1 MDLGKDNVARLFLRH
16 LLPTLTGM
24 VFSSVF
30 VVADGIMVG
39 RGVGADGLAAVNLIS
54 PLFTLSTGLGLM
66 FGMGGSVLASEAL
79 GSGHIKQARIY
90 TFFTL
95 KLAMISSLLTL
106 TFLLIFAD
114 ETLSL
119 LGVPEDLSDK
129 ASQYYYPLIP
139 AIFFNVL
146 MTAGLFFIR
155 LDGAPSFA
163 MICVAISSIGNIF
176 LDWLFIFPFGMGMF
190 GAAFATTL
198 SQVAGFGIMAYYIVR
213 RAKIFRFSAMK
224 TQSRET
230 KTFSLTGRIM
240 SIGFPAFLGDLSIS
254 FMVILGNF
262 IFNKYVGVDGIAAF
276 SVVCFIFPIIFMAY
290 NAIVQS
296 VQPIISYNYKQ
307 NMARAL
313 QALRLSLMVVTVCG
327 LLFSATAWI
336 EEERIV
342 SLFLGKETTA
352 WELAVKGFRL
362 FGIGFIFFGMNI
374 LFIGYMQSV
383 GIVKQSIWFTVLRGG
398 ILTVIAFV
406 LLPLIL
412 GDNGIWLAV
421 PMAEIISFICI
432 SIYIAPQTAHIYLR
446 KDNS

>member
-1 MDLGKDNVARLFLRH
+1 MDLGKDNITRLFLRY
-16 LLPTLTGM
+16 LLPTLAGM
-24 VFSSVF
+24 VFSSIF

-79 GSGHIKQARIY
+79 GSGCINQARTY

-114 ETLSL
+114 HTMFL
-119 LGVPEDLSDK
+119 LGVPEDLLNK

-155 LDGAPSFA
+155 LDGDPSFA
-163 MICVAISSIGNIF
+163 MKCVAISSIGNIF

-198 SQVAGFGIMAYYIVR
+198 SQMAGFGIMAYYMVR
-213 RAKIFRFSAMK
+213 RARIFRFSAMK
-224 TQSRET
+224 TQSREE
-230 KTFSLTGRIM
+230 KNLSLTGRIM

-276 SVVCFIFPIIFMAY
+276 SVVCFVFPIIFMAY

-307 NMARAL
+307 HLRRAN
-313 QALRLSLMVVTVCG
+313 QALNLSLLTIVVCG
-327 LLFSATAWI
+327 IIFSGIAWFWS
-336 EEERIV
+336 ENLV
-342 SLFLGKETTA
+342 SLFLEQGTTA
-352 WELAVKGFRL
+352 WELAARRGVGL
-362 FGIGFIFFGMNI
+362 FGTGFLFFGINI
-374 LFIGYMQSV
+374 LLIGYMQSI
-383 GIVKQSIWFTVLRGG
+383 GIVKQAIFLTVVRGG
-398 ILTVIAFV
+398 ILTAVTFI
-406 LLPLIL
+406 LLPIIF
-412 GDNGIWLAV
+412 GINGIWLAV
-421 PMAEIISFICI
+421 PVAEMISFVCI
-432 SIYIAPQTAHIYLR
+432 IIVLNKILLS
-446 KDNS
+446 KNNNK

>member
-1 MDLGKDNVARLFLRH
+1 MDLGKDKISGLFIKL
-16 LLPTLTGM
+16 LLPTIAGM
-24 VFSSVF
+24 IFSSIF
-30 VVADGIMVG
+30 VVVDGIMVG
-39 RGVGADGLAAVNLIS
+39 KGIGSEGLAGVNLIS

-79 GSGHIKQARIY
+79 GSGCIKQARTY

-95 KLAMISSLLTL
+95 KLAMISSLLSL

-190 GAAFATTL
+190 GAAIATTL

-213 RAKIFRFSAMK
+213 RARIFRFRAMNAQIPK
-224 TQSRET
+224 V
-230 KTFSLTGRIM
+230 KDFSLAGRIM

-262 IFNKYVGVDGIAAF
+262 VFNKYVGIDGIAAF
-276 SVVCFIFPIIFMAY
+276 SVVCFIYPIVFMAY
-290 NAIVQS
+290 NAVVQS
-296 VQPIISYNYKQ
+296 VQPIISYNYRQ
-307 NMARAL
+307 YLRRACK
-313 QALRLSLMVVTVCG
+313 ALSLSLLAIAVCG
-327 LLFSATAWI
+327 IVFSGIAWFGS
-336 EEERIV
+336 ENLV
-342 SLFLGKETTA
+342 SLFLEKGTTA
-352 WELAVKGFRL
+352 WELAAKRGVSL
-362 FGIGFIFFGMNI
+362 FGVGFLFFGMNI
-374 LFIGYMQSV
+374 LLIGYMQSI
-383 GIVKQSIWFTVLRGG
+383 GIVKQAIFLTVLRGG
-398 ILTVIAFV
+398 IFTAAAFV
-406 LLPLIL
+406 LLPFIW
-412 GDNGIWLAV
+412 GCDGIWLAV
-421 PMAEIISFICI
+421 PVAEIMSFVCI
-432 SIYIAPQTAHIYLR
+432 STYMVTKTNLYMFL
-446 KDNS
+446 KK

>member
-1 MDLGKDNVARLFLRH
+1 MDLGKDKISRLFIKL
-16 LLPTLTGM
+16 LLPTIAGM
-24 VFSSVF
+24 IFSSIF
-30 VVADGIMVG
+30 VVVDGIMVG
-39 RGVGADGLAAVNLIS
+39 KGIGPEGLAGVNLIS
-54 PLFTLSTGLGLM
+54 PLFTLSAGLGLM

-79 GSGHIKQARIY
+79 GSGHIKQARTY

-176 LDWLFIFPFGMGMF
+176 LDWLFIFPFGLGMF
-190 GAAFATTL
+190 GAALATTL
-198 SQVAGFGIMAYYIVR
+198 SQIAGFGLMAYYIVR
-213 RAKIFRFSAMK
+213 RARIFRFSAIK
-224 TQSRET
+224 VQSPEV
-230 KTFSLTGRIM
+230 KKLSLTGRII

-262 IFNKYVGVDGIAAF
+262 VFNKYVGVDGIAAF

-307 NMARAL
+307 NTDRAL

-336 EEERIV
+336 EGERIV

-352 WELAVKGFRL
+352 WELAVEGFGL
-362 FGIGFIFFGMNI
+362 FGIGFLFFGMNI

-383 GIVKQSIWFTVLRGG
+383 GIVKQSIRFTVLRGG

-432 SIYIAPQTAHIYLR
+432 SLYIAPQTAHIYLR

>member
-79 GSGHIKQARIY
+79 GSGHIKQARTY

-95 KLAMISSLLTL
+95 KLAMNSSLLTL

-176 LDWLFIFPFGMGMF
+176 LDWLFIFPFDMGMF

>member
-1 MDLGKDNVARLFLRH
+1 MDLGKDKISGLFIKL
-16 LLPTLTGM
+16 LLPTIAGM
-24 VFSSVF
+24 IFSSIF
-30 VVADGIMVG
+30 VVVDGIMVG
-39 RGVGADGLAAVNLIS
+39 KGIGSEGLAGVNLIS
-54 PLFTLSTGLGLM
+54 PLFTLSAGLGLM

-79 GSGHIKQARIY
+79 GSGCIKQARAY

-198 SQVAGFGIMAYYIVR
+198 SQMAGFGLMAYYIVR
-213 RAKIFRFSAMK
+213 RARIFRFSAIK
-224 TQSRET
+224 VQSPEV
-230 KTFSLTGRIM
+230 KKLSLTGRIM

-254 FMVILGNF
+254 LMLILGNF
-262 IFNKYVGVDGIAAF
+262 VFNKYVGVDGIAAF
-276 SVVCFIFPIIFMAY
+276 SVVCFIYPIVFMVY
-290 NAIVQS
+290 NAVVQS
-296 VQPIISYNYKQ
+296 VQPIISYNYRQ
-307 NMARAL
+307 HLRRAS
-313 QALRLSLMVVTVCG
+313 QALNLSLLAIAVCG
-327 LLFSATAWI
+327 ILFSVIAWFWS
-336 EEERIV
+336 ENLV
-342 SLFLGKETTA
+342 SLFLEQGTMA
-352 WELAVKGFRL
+352 WELAAKKGVGL
-362 FGIGFIFFGMNI
+362 FGTGFLFFGMNI
-374 LFIGYMQSV
+374 LLIGYMQSI
-383 GIVKQSIWFTVLRGG
+383 GFVKQAIFLTGLRGG
-398 ILTVIAFV
+398 VITAMTFV
-406 LLPLIL
+406 LLPLMW
-412 GDNGIWLAV
+412 GTNGIWLAV
-421 PMAEIISFICI
+421 PVSEMISFVCI
-432 SIYIAPQTAHIYLR
+432 SLY
-446 KDNS
+446 KSSCVN

>member
-1 MDLGKDNVARLFLRH
+1 MDLGKDKISRLFIKF
-16 LLPTLTGM
+16 LPPTIAGM
-24 VFSSVF
+24 IFSSIF
-30 VVADGIMVG
+30 VVVDGIMVG
-39 RGVGADGLAAVNLIS
+39 KGVGAEGLAGVNLIS

-79 GSGHIKQARIY
+79 GSGHIKQARTY

-176 LDWLFIFPFGMGMF
+176 LDWLFIFPFGLGMF
-190 GAAFATTL
+190 GAALATTL
-198 SQVAGFGIMAYYIVR
+198 SQVAGFGIMVHYIVR
-213 RAKIFRFSAMK
+213 RARIFRFSSMK
-224 TQSRET
+224 LQSSEE
-230 KTFSLTGRIM
+230 KKLSLTGRIM

-262 IFNKYVGVDGIAAF
+262 VFNKYVGVDGIAAF

-307 NMARAL
+307 YLRRAN
-313 QALRLSLMVVTVCG
+313 QALNLSLLTIMVCG
-327 LLFSATAWI
+327 IIFSGIAWFWS
-336 EEERIV
+336 ENLV
-342 SLFLGKETTA
+342 SLFLEQGTTA
-352 WELAVKGFRL
+352 WELAARRGVGL
-362 FGIGFIFFGMNI
+362 FGTGFLFFGINI
-374 LFIGYMQSV
+374 LLIGYMQSI
-383 GIVKQSIWFTVLRGG
+383 GIVKQAIFLTVVRGG
-398 ILTVIAFV
+398 ILTAVTFI
-406 LLPLIL
+406 LLPIIF
-412 GDNGIWLAV
+412 GINGIWLAV
-421 PMAEIISFICI
+421 PVAEMISFVCI
-432 SIYIAPQTAHIYLR
+432 IIVLNKLLLS
-446 KDNS
+446 KNNNK

>member
-1 MDLGKDNVARLFLRH
+1 MDLGKDNITRLFLRY
-16 LLPTLTGM
+16 LLPTLAGM
-24 VFSSVF
+24 VFSSIF

-39 RGVGADGLAAVNLIS
+39 RGIGAEGLAAVNLIS

-79 GSGHIKQARIY
+79 GSGCITQARTY

-106 TFLLIFAD
+106 SFLLIFAD
-114 ETLSL
+114 HTMFL
-119 LGVPEDLSDK
+119 LGVPEDLLNK

-198 SQVAGFGIMAYYIVR
+198 SQIVGFGLMAYYIVHHAR
-213 RAKIFRFSAMK
+213 IFRFSAIK
-224 TQSRET
+224 VQSPEV
-230 KTFSLTGRIM
+230 KKLSLTGRIM
-240 SIGFPAFLGDLSIS
+240 SIGFPAFWGDLSIS

-262 IFNKYVGVDGIAAF
+262 VFNKYVGVDGIAAF

-307 NMARAL
+307 NTARAL

-327 LLFSATAWI
+327 LLFSATSWI
-336 EEERIV
+336 EGERIV

-352 WELAVKGFRL
+352 WELAVEGFGL
-362 FGIGFIFFGMNI
+362 FGIGFLFFGMNI

-383 GIVKQSIWFTVLRGG
+383 GIVKQSIRFTVLRGG

-406 LLPLIL
+406 LLPFIL

>member
-1 MDLGKDNVARLFLRH
+1 MDLGKDKISGLFIKL
-16 LLPTLTGM
+16 LLPTIAGM
-24 VFSSVF
+24 IFSSIF
-30 VVADGIMVG
+30 VVVDGIMVG
-39 RGVGADGLAAVNLIS
+39 KGIGSEGLAGVNLIS
-54 PLFTLSTGLGLM
+54 PLFTLSAGLGLM

-79 GSGHIKQARIY
+79 GSGCIKQARAY

-198 SQVAGFGIMAYYIVR
+198 SQMAGFGLMAYYIVR
-213 RAKIFRFSAMK
+213 RARIFRFSAIK
-224 TQSRET
+224 VQSPEV
-230 KTFSLTGRIM
+230 KKLSLTGQII

-254 FMVILGNF
+254 LMLILGNF
-262 IFNKYVGVDGIAAF
+262 VFNKYVGVDGIAAF
-276 SVVCFIFPIIFMAY
+276 SVVCFIYPIVFMVY
-290 NAIVQS
+290 NAVVQS
-296 VQPIISYNYKQ
+296 VQPIISYNYRQ
-307 NMARAL
+307 HLRRAS
-313 QALRLSLMVVTVCG
+313 QALNLSLLAIAVCG
-327 LLFSATAWI
+327 ILFSVIAWFWS
-336 EEERIV
+336 ENLV
-342 SLFLGKETTA
+342 SLFLEQGTMA
-352 WELAVKGFRL
+352 WELAAKKGVGL
-362 FGIGFIFFGMNI
+362 FGTGFLFFGMNI
-374 LFIGYMQSV
+374 LLIGYMQSI
-383 GIVKQSIWFTVLRGG
+383 GIVKQAIFLTVLRGG
-398 ILTVIAFV
+398 VITAMTFV
-406 LLPLIL
+406 LLPLMW
-412 GDNGIWLAV
+412 GTDGIWLAV
-421 PMAEIISFICI
+421 PVSEMISFVCI
-432 SIYIAPQTAHIYLR
+432 SLY
-446 KDNS
+446 KSSCVN

>member
-1 MDLGKDNVARLFLRH
+1 MDLGKDKISGLFLKF
-16 LLPTLTGM
+16 LFPTIAGM
-24 VFSSVF
+24 IFSSIF
-30 VVADGIMVG
+30 VVVDGVMVG
-39 RGVGADGLAAVNLIS
+39 KGIGSEGLAGVNLIS
-54 PLFTLSTGLGLM
+54 PLFTLSAGLGLM

-79 GSGHIKQARIY
+79 GSGHIKQARTY

-198 SQVAGFGIMAYYIVR
+198 SQVAGFGIMAYYIAR
-213 RAKIFRFSAMK
+213 RARIFRFSVMK
-224 TQSRET
+224 TQTSEV
-230 KTFSLTGRIM
+230 KIFPLTGRIM

-262 IFNKYVGVDGIAAF
+262 VFNKYVGVDGIAAF
-276 SVVCFIFPIIFMAY
+276 SVVCFIYPIVFMAY
-290 NAIVQS
+290 NAVVQS
-296 VQPIISYNYKQ
+296 VQPIISYNYRQ
-307 NMARAL
+307 HLRRAC
-313 QALRLSLMVVTVCG
+313 QALKLSLLTIAVCG
-327 LLFSATAWI
+327 IVFSGIAWFWS
-336 EEERIV
+336 ENLV
-342 SLFLGKETTA
+342 SLFLEKGTTA
-352 WELAVKGFRL
+352 WELAARRGVGMFGTGFL
-362 FGIGFIFFGMNI
+362 FFGMNI
-374 LFIGYMQSV
+374 LLIGYMQSI
-383 GIVKQSIWFTVLRGG
+383 GIVKQAIFLTVLRGG
-398 ILTVIAFV
+398 IFIAAAFV
-406 LLPLIL
+406 LLPLIY
-412 GDNGIWLAV
+412 GINGIWLAV
-421 PMAEIISFICI
+421 PVAEMISFVCICI
-432 SIYIAPQTAHIYLR
+432 YTVTNFCCRS
-446 KDNS
+446 

>member
-1 MDLGKDNVARLFLRH
+1 MDLGKDNITRLFLRY
-16 LLPTLTGM
+16 LLTTLAGM

-39 RGVGADGLAAVNLIS
+39 SGVGADGLAAVNLIS

-79 GSGHIKQARIY
+79 GSGHIKQARTY

-198 SQVAGFGIMAYYIVR
+198 SQVAGFGIMAYYIAR
-213 RAKIFRFSAMK
+213 RARIFRFSVMK
-224 TQSRET
+224 TQTSEV
-230 KTFSLTGRIM
+230 KIFPLTGRIM

-262 IFNKYVGVDGIAAF
+262 VFNKYVGVDGIAAF
-276 SVVCFIFPIIFMAY
+276 SVVCFIYPIVFMAY
-290 NAIVQS
+290 NAVVQS
-296 VQPIISYNYKQ
+296 VQPIISYNYRQ
-307 NMARAL
+307 HLRRAC
-313 QALRLSLMVVTVCG
+313 QALKLSLLTIAVCG
-327 LLFSATAWI
+327 IVFSGIAWFWS
-336 EEERIV
+336 ENLV
-342 SLFLGKETTA
+342 SLFLEKGTIA
-352 WELAVKGFRL
+352 WELAARRGVGMFGTGFL
-362 FGIGFIFFGMNI
+362 FFGMNI
-374 LFIGYMQSV
+374 LLIGYMQSI
-383 GIVKQSIWFTVLRGG
+383 GIVKQAIFLTVLRGG
-398 ILTVIAFV
+398 IITAIAFV
-406 LLPLIL
+406 LLPFIW
-412 GDNGIWLAV
+412 GNNGIWLAV
-421 PMAEIISFICI
+421 PVAEMISFVFI
-432 SIYIAPQTAHIYLR
+432 SIYTTTKTYIF
-446 KDNS
+446 